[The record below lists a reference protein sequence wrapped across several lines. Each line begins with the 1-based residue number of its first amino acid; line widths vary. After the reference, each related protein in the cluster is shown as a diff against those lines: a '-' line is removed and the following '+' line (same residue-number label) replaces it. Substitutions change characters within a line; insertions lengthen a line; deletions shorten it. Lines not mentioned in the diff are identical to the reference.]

1 MAKKLEECLYR
12 MAKTKEEYM
21 NADTLKKRLQTIAF
35 SIGPKSDE
43 KSNSEKR
50 ESRLS
55 AEAQNRINQLRSKNQ
70 QLERSM
76 DNHGMSSS
84 SVGNRQSSTSH
95 ASSMSKLRSNLMKAA
110 HNDDDQKRNDPFD
123 STSGLSQKQRKKV
136 IRQQQQRL
144 ILLRHASKCKV
155 GPSCEIKFCA
165 QMVKLWNHMKKCRDK
180 QCSTPHCLS
189 SRCVLNHYK
198 ICKDENRTA
207 TCEVCAPVMEVIR
220 YQDAEHSN
228 SQGSQEDPFAKMLER
243 TFDAPDTNNG
253 NSMIDSHRNEDPSP
267 PSIDIEISLL
277 PHQLRAKYEKLEKQ
291 YKLMMHLKHQQE
303 KEMQEQNRNNI
314 PRDSFMSTKLRDKQQ
329 ILLKCQDQ
337 YAHDK
342 RFLEKLM
349 KAYQQDLKEKQK
361 TITDRRNEFKNKNFN
376 ESMMLSST
384 SVNNEIIRNDIL
396 NSSAAIDT
404 KTFNVFESEP
414 DFLDGNKTKDS
425 RKVDDAIE
433 FDFSPLFN
441 EGESQSQSIG
451 KKRRFSE
458 LHMDDVLGEDTASAF
473 VEMFDFSSQ
482 NGENDKGGND
492 VNKDDGMPLDIAG
505 VDVHHQDNLPQDP
518 LLPEDLTQEDETK
531 ISSHINDDKK
541 NHGLPIN
548 HDVDPEKISN
558 AMLPLLENILN
569 DQYGWL
575 FRDPVDPIELG
586 IPDYFDIIKNPMDL
600 SLVQKRLKDGYYK
613 TFDSAKSDVNL
624 VFENAI
630 QYNGKESDVG
640 TMAVKLLR
648 TFTSDCRSL
657 NI

>member
-1 MAKKLEECLYR
+1 

-43 KSNSEKR
+43 KSNDEKSS
-50 ESRLS
+50 ESRVS
-55 AEAQNRINQLRSKNQ
+55 AEAQNRINQLRSKNR

-84 SVGNRQSSTSH
+84 SLVDRMKNRQSSSFH
-95 ASSMSKLRSNLMKAA
+95 HSSMNELQSNLMKAA
-110 HNDDDQKRNDPFD
+110 HSDNDRKKNDPFD

-220 YQDAEHSN
+220 YQDAEQNN
-228 SQGSQEDPFAKMLER
+228 SQGSQGDPFAKMLER
-243 TFDAPDTNNG
+243 TVDAPDMNTG
-253 NSMIDSHRNEDPSP
+253 NSTIDGRRNENPSP
-267 PSIDIEISLL
+267 PSSDIDISLL
-277 PHQLRAKYEKLEKQ
+277 PHPLRAKYEKLEKQ

-303 KEMQEQNRNNI
+303 KEMQEHQRNNI
-314 PRDSFMSTKLRDKQQ
+314 PRDSVMSTKLREKQE

-337 YAHDK
+337 YAYDK
-342 RFLEKLM
+342 RFLEKM
-349 KAYQQDLKEKQK
+349 IKAYQQEVKEEKK
-361 TITDRRNEFKNKNFN
+361 TIADRRNEFKNKNFN
-376 ESMMLSST
+376 DSMMLSST

-396 NSSAAIDT
+396 HSSVAIDT

-414 DFLDGNKTKDS
+414 DFLDGNTTKDS
-425 RKVDDAIE
+425 GKDSGKVDDVID
-433 FDFSPLFN
+433 FDFGPLLS
-441 EGESQSQSIG
+441 EGESQSHSIG
-451 KKRRFSE
+451 KKRHFSE
-458 LHMDDVLGEDTASAF
+458 LHADDLLGEENAF

-482 NGENDKGGND
+482 NGENDKGEND
-492 VNKDDGMPLDIAG
+492 DKKDNGMSLGITDVDIRP
-505 VDVHHQDNLPQDP
+505 QDNLPQDA
-518 LLPEDLTQEDETK
+518 LLPEALAQVDETK
-531 ISSHINDDKK
+531 TSTHS
-541 NHGLPIN
+541 LPIN

-558 AMLPLLENILN
+558 AMLPLVQKIL
-569 DQYGWL
+569 DDPYGWL

-600 SLVQKRLKDGYYK
+600 SLVQKRLRDGYYK
-613 TFDSAKSDVNL
+613 TFDSVKSDVNL

-630 QYNGKESDVG
+630 QYNGDESDVG
-640 TMAVKLLR
+640 TMAVKLLG